1 MEAHNRPRGVLAAI
15 LTPVGRDLAPDHA
28 RLIAHARWLLANGC
42 DGLNVLG
49 TTGEAASFSTAQRV
63 ALMEALA
70 GSGLPLDAMLVGTGA
85 AALADATVLTRTAIE
100 LGFGG
105 ALVIPP
111 FYYKDVPDDGTFA
124 FYSELIERS
133 GGAALRLYLYN
144 FPKMSGVLIS
154 PELTG
159 RLIEAFGT
167 TIAGLKD
174 SSGDMTYAAALHR
187 AYPSLDIFP
196 SSEAVL
202 AECRRSGY
210 AGCISAS
217 ANVTAPYCATVWR
230 GDPGDEAPQVHV
242 AALRAAIA
250 SVPLIPALRFLV
262 SELHHDAD
270 WLRAMPPLASLAES
284 ERATLLGRLRA
295 AGYAAPS
302 GALA

>member
-1 MEAHNRPRGVLAAI
+1 MEAHSRPRGVLAAI
-15 LTPVGRDLAPDHA
+15 LTPVNRDLAPDHA

-49 TTGEAASFSTAQRV
+49 TTGEAASFSTAQRI

-70 GSGLPLDAMLVGTGA
+70 AGGLPLDTMLVGTGA
-85 AALADATVLTRTAIE
+85 AALADATLLTKAAIA

-124 FYSELIERS
+124 FYSELIERTGNDS
-133 GGAALRLYLYN
+133 LRLYLYN

-154 PELTG
+154 PQLTA
-159 RLIEAFGT
+159 RLVETFGA

-174 SSGDMTYAAALHR
+174 SSGDMAYAAALHR
-187 AYPSLDIFP
+187 SHPSLDIFP
-196 SSEAVL
+196 SSESVL
-202 AECRRSGY
+202 GECRRAGY

-217 ANVTAPYCATVWR
+217 ANVTAPFCATVWR
-230 GDPGDEAPQVHV
+230 GDPPAEAPQAKV
-242 AALRAAIA
+242 AALRAIIA

-262 SELHHDAD
+262 SELHRDAD
-270 WLRAMPPLASLAES
+270 WLRSMPPLAELAEK
-284 ERATLLGRLRA
+284 EKVTLLERLRA
-295 AGYAAPS
+295 AGYATPS
-302 GALA
+302 GAVA